1 LAVLATDDEQELIR
15 LEHDWMRA
23 VQACDMRFLSDLLG
37 EEFALTNGRP
47 GAEIRGRQ
55 EGPAI
60 TRERYTV
67 EAFEF
72 ESLDVRVYADAAMG
86 RSRYRQ
92 KGRMDDQD
100 LSQTFLMTDV
110 FVRRSG
116 RWLAVTRQISPLE
129 SQLQSPG

>member
-1 LAVLATDDEQELIR
+1 
-15 LEHDWMRA
+15 
-23 VQACDMRFLSDLLG
+23 
-37 EEFALTNGRP
+37 
-47 GAEIRGRQ
+47 
-55 EGPAI
+55 
-60 TRERYTV
+60 V